1 MLYAAV
7 NHIGRYSTNLPRRNR
22 RLSYKPRW
30 VICTKSVTEPVT
42 NQDWRRATARHNYVD
57 QTDRVRFFR
66 SLTRSDQLWS
76 FPSRFSIVSGTKVL
90 RFLIVPE
97 QPVSIQ
103 NRSGSIVRKPGVA
116 GEMSGVSQSD
126 LLFTTD
132 GFQASW

>member
-1 MLYAAV
+1 
-7 NHIGRYSTNLPRRNR
+7 
-22 RLSYKPRW
+22 
-30 VICTKSVTEPVT
+30 
-42 NQDWRRATARHNYVD
+42 
-57 QTDRVRFFR
+57 VRFFR

-76 FPSRFSIVSGTKVL
+76 FLSRFTIVSGTKGS

-103 NRSGSIVRKPGVA
+103 NRSGSIVQKPGVA

-126 LLFTTD
+126 LLFTID